1 MTSNNIP
8 LLLLQDTCFS
18 ITLVLAL
25 MLLMSRWHMRATP
38 SR

>member
-18 ITLVLAL
+18 ITLAL
-25 MLLMSRWHMRATP
+25 MLLMSHWHMRATT